1 MTHIAYLITHN
12 KSTSFMIFERKNKS
26 GLDKKFRLTL
36 CNITA
41 IKFIKIFHRQNKN
54 LRKHFNAPIY

>member
-1 MTHIAYLITHN
+1 
-12 KSTSFMIFERKNKS
+12 MIFERKNKS

-54 LRKHFNAPIY
+54 LRKHLNAPIY